1 MVWVQFLFSA
11 AVIVFAAIKLAE
23 YGDVIAVR
31 TKLGGM
37 FVGTLL
43 LAGATSLP
51 ELLSSISA
59 VNQGAPNL
67 AAGGVMGSN
76 MFNMFL
82 LAVLDMLNQKTRI
95 LRRVA
100 MSHTLTA
107 ALACLLIGLSAFAML
122 AGLDFRIGWVG
133 WDSLLIIIVYIG
145 GAWLLQGRGGPP
157 PTEIPEEEDAKIPS
171 LRKALLGFA
180 AATVVLMLVV
190 PLLVRSSAEIGVLT
204 GLSAGFIG
212 ATLIGITTSLPEVV
226 ATIVAV
232 RVGAYDMAVGNL
244 FGSNIFNMFA
254 FALTDFFYTD
264 GRIFGAIDPN
274 FTLVALLG
282 MLLTLLA
289 LIGNQAR
296 VERRIFFIEI
306 DALLILIGYLLG
318 MYFLYARGIGV

>member
-1 MVWVQFLFSA
+1 MVWLQFIISA

-67 AAGGVMGSN
+67 AAGGVLGSN

-82 LAVLDMLNQKTRI
+82 LAVLDLLNQKTRI

-107 ALACLLIGLSAFAML
+107 ALACLLIGLGAFAIM
-122 AGLDFRIGWVG
+122 AGVDFRIGWVG
-133 WDSLLIIIVYIG
+133 LDSLLIVIVYIG

-157 PTEIPEEEDAKIPS
+157 PSEISEEEEAKIPS
-171 LRKALLGFA
+171 LRKALIGFGI
-180 AATVVLMLVV
+180 ATLVLVLVV
-190 PLLVRSSAEIGVLT
+190 PLLVSSSAEIGTIT

-226 ATIVAV
+226 ATVVAV

-244 FGSNIFNMFA
+244 FGSNVFNMFA
-254 FALTDFFYTD
+254 FATADFFYTE
-264 GRIFGAIDPN
+264 GRIFGAVDPN

-296 VERRIFFIEI
+296 VERRIFFVEL

-318 MYFLYARGIGV
+318 MYFLFVRGIGV

>member
-1 MVWVQFLFSA
+1 MVWVQFIFSA

-67 AAGGVMGSN
+67 AAGSILGSN

-82 LAVLDMLNQKTRI
+82 LAVLDLLNQKTRI

-100 MSHTLTA
+100 LSHTLTA
-107 ALACLLIGLSAFAML
+107 ALACLLIGLAAFAIL

-133 WDSLLIIIVYIG
+133 WDSLLIVIVYIG

-157 PTEIPEEEDAKIPS
+157 PMEIPEEEAAKIPS

-180 AATVVLMLVV
+180 AATVVLVLVV
-190 PLLVRSSAEIGVLT
+190 PLLVRSSAEIGALT

-232 RVGAYDMAVGNL
+232 RVGAFDMAVGNL
-244 FGSNIFNMFA
+244 FGSNVFNMFA
-254 FALTDFFYTD
+254 FAVTDFFYTD

-296 VERRIFFIEI
+296 VERRIFFIEL